1 MKPISK
7 LRFDAL
13 AGYVRLPATRLIVEE
28 LEWYEEAGEK
38 VLGLLVRD
46 VYDRDYGYCVLGRDR
61 NKRFRAVVWGT
72 SMPSAKQAR
81 VNLRK
86 ELARCARLKAEE
98 FYQGDEKGKPLDFFK
113 PAVKEEKMHPSF
125 KSFIS
130 ERWRPARGL
139 LSELMNWYED
149 VDGNFVK
156 DFQSTGF
163 DARLWELYLYA
174 VFTELGYGFNREYNV
189 PDFLCEGVPGKF
201 AVEATTVNPSPDS
214 PTEEELSQQAYYEH
228 YVPIKFGG
236 ALYNKLRKRYWEQP
250 QVAGLPLVFAV
261 QDFHEPLSMTW
272 SAPALAEYLYGV
284 RQVLDRRA
292 DGSVEAR
299 VEKIESF
306 KWRDKEP
313 VPAGFFRLTDA
324 EQVSAVIANPGGTIS
339 KFNRMG
345 FLAGFGDRR
354 IQILR
359 QGLCFRESDTPE
371 PFVAEV
377 NSPSYSETW
386 VEGLS
391 VYHNP
396 NAINPL
402 PQHFIPGAAHYV
414 NEGDDIISYMPPFH
428 PIGSTTSIVVP
439 R

>member
-1 MKPISK
+1 MKQISK

-13 AGYVRLPATRLIVEE
+13 AGYVRPPVIHFLLEE
-28 LEWYEEAGEK
+28 LGWYEEANEK
-38 VLGLLVRD
+38 VLGVLFLD
-46 VYDRDYGYCVLGRDR
+46 LHDRDYGYSVLGRDQR
-61 NKRFRAVVWGT
+61 KRFRAVRVGS
-72 SMPSAKQAR
+72 SMASAKQSRAA
-81 VNLRK
+81 LRR
-86 ELARCARLKAEE
+86 ELAKCAKWKAEE
-98 FYQGDEKGKPLDFFK
+98 FHQGDEKGESLDFFK

-125 KSFIS
+125 KTFIA

-139 LSELMNWYED
+139 LGEMMNWYED

-174 VFTELGYGFNREYNV
+174 VFTELGYGFNREHNV

-201 AVEATTVNPSPDS
+201 AVEATTINPSSAP

-228 YVPIKFGG
+228 YVPMKFGG
-236 ALYNKLRKRYWEQP
+236 ALYNKLRKRYWEQSH
-250 QVAGLPLVFAV
+250 VAGLPLVFAV

-272 SAPALAEYLYGV
+272 SAPALSEYLYGV
-284 RQVLDRRA
+284 RQVLDKRD
-292 DGSVEAR
+292 DGSIEVR
-299 VEKIESF
+299 VERIESF

-313 VPAGFFRLTDA
+313 VPAGFFRLPDA
-324 EQVSAVIANPGGTIS
+324 EHVSAVIANPGGTIS

-354 IQILR
+354 IRMLR
-359 QGLCFRESDTPE
+359 QGICFRESDTSE

-377 NSPSYSETW
+377 SAPSYSETW

-396 NAINPL
+396 NAAIPL
-402 PQHFIPGAAHYV
+402 PHHFIPGAAHYV
-414 NEGDDIISYMPPFH
+414 NEGDDVISYMPPFH
-428 PIGSTTSIVVP
+428 PIGSTTSIFVP